1 MDDNSKILILRLSAL
16 GDTIHTLPLACAIK
30 KEYPNAKIGWVV
42 EDKAQQFVKN
52 NPVVDK
58 TFVLPKKK
66 WKKRG
71 LSFKNVLEFLAIV
84 RRIKKENYDIVIDT
98 QQLLK
103 SSILMPF
110 LGITRKL
117 THNDGR
123 EFSWLFANEFIK
135 SRRKQF
141 DVSYH
146 VVNRNLEFAQ
156 YLGVKDLSVNFV
168 LPKSSGAV
176 VRKINHLTNGLDRTK
191 KSIVL
196 APATT
201 WANKHWEKSN
211 WSKLI
216 EEFQDEYN
224 IILTGSNQDKGLI
237 LEILAGVNN
246 FKGFDFSGETNLMEL
261 AELYKRVHLVIS
273 PDSGSAHIAWAT
285 GVPNVITIFCATSP
299 SRTAPFGYKYYSFGA
314 NIACSPCM
322 KRKCAN
328 KKIPLECTNVINFTK
343 IVNTVKKILQ

>member
-1 MDDNSKILILRLSAL
+1 MDENSKILILRLSAL

-42 EDKAQQFVKN
+42 EDKAKQFLQN
-52 NPVVDK
+52 NPAIDK
-58 TFVLPKKK
+58 VYVLPKKK

-71 LSFKNVLEFLAIV
+71 FSFKNILEFLAIV

-110 LGITRKL
+110 LGIKRKL
-117 THNDGR
+117 THTDGR

-141 DVSYH
+141 DISYH
-146 VVNRNLEFAQ
+146 VVNRNLEFAK
-156 YLGVKDLSVNFV
+156 YLGVKDLSVHFK
-168 LPKSSGAV
+168 LPPSLPIIIRNV
-176 VRKINHLTNGLDRTK
+176 NHLIAGLDNHK

-201 WANKHWEKSN
+201 WVNKHWEKSN
-211 WSKLI
+211 WSNLI
-216 EEFQDEYN
+216 NVLQDDYN
-224 IILTGSNQDKGLI
+224 VILTGSAQDKPLI
-237 LEILAGVNN
+237 SEILAGVGN
-246 FKGFDFSGETNLMEL
+246 FKGFDYTGETNLLEL

-285 GVPNVITIFCATSP
+285 GVPAVITVFCATSP
-299 SRTAPFGYKYYSFGA
+299 LRTAPFGEKYFSFGA
-314 NIACSPCM
+314 DIACSPCM
-322 KRKCAN
+322 KRKCSN
-328 KKIPLECTNVINFTK
+328 KKIPLECTNVIDFSK
-343 IVNTVKKILQ
+343 IVNTIKKVLQ

>member
-1 MDDNSKILILRLSAL
+1 MNDNSKILILRLSAL
-16 GDTIHTLPLACAIK
+16 GDTIHTIPLACAIK

-52 NPVVDK
+52 NSVVDK

-71 LSFKNVLEFLAIV
+71 LSFKNILEFMAIV

-103 SSILMPF
+103 SSIIMPF
-110 LGITRKL
+110 LGIGRKL
-117 THNDGR
+117 THTDGR

-141 DVSYH
+141 DITYH

-156 YLGVKDLSVNFV
+156 YLGVKDLSVNFK
-168 LPKSSGAV
+168 LPASTGAT
-176 VRKINHLTNGLDRTK
+176 VRKVNHLTNGLDRTRK
-191 KSIVL
+191 TIVL

-201 WANKHWEKSN
+201 WANKHWDKSN
-211 WSKLI
+211 WSELI
-216 EEFQDEYN
+216 LAFQDEYN
-224 IILTGSNQDKGLI
+224 IILTGSNQDKPVIAG
-237 LEILAGVNN
+237 ILAGVDN
-246 FKGFDFSGETNLMEL
+246 FKGFDFTGETNLLEL
-261 AELYKRVHLVIS
+261 AELYRRVHLVIA

-285 GVPNVITIFCATSP
+285 GVPHVVAIFCATSP
-299 SRTAPFGYKYYSFGA
+299 SRTAPFGYKYFSFGA
-314 NIACSPCM
+314 NIPCAPCM
-322 KRKCAN
+322 KRKCTN
-328 KKIPLECTNVINFTK
+328 KKMPLECTNVINFTN